1 MQATFLKRILPF
13 FLTLIVGLGVSLAVG
28 RLFHSKSRP
37 FRYRMVASSERGC
50 KYARKYE
57 RQYQRAVSINSVPDA
72 EIPPL
77 FDTRTLEGD
86 AFIKMEALFDSSGR
100 VTEVRFP
107 QFESYAAPSSE
118 RERTSRRMEQELM
131 DAAAQQ
137 VRQID
142 FRPSRGSQWLNV
154 ETEFRK
160 RGVGRGCDSVMVKI
174 SDQDGMRWEGE
185 TLAEGRRCGANHSS
199 F

>member
-1 MQATFLKRILPF
+1 MQATFIKRILPF
-13 FLTLIVGLGVSLAVG
+13 FLTLIVGLGVSLAIG

-37 FRYRMVASSERGC
+37 FRYHIAMSSERGC

-72 EIPPL
+72 EIPLL

-107 QFESYAAPSSE
+107 QYNDVAPLSE
-118 RERTSRRMEQELM
+118 KERTSRRIEQELM

-142 FRPSRGSQWLNV
+142 FRPSHGSQWLNV